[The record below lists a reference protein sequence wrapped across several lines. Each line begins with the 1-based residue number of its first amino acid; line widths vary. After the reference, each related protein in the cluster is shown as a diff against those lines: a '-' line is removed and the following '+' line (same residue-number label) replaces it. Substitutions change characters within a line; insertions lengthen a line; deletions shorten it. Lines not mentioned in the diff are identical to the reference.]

1 MKKSRAIYLVIL
13 ASILVMGCS
22 HKNKDLESLNR
33 EQARVIAD
41 LNQQVSGLQQELDRT
56 KSSGQGAGSE
66 TQVAGASQK
75 SNYIK

>member
-1 MKKSRAIYLVIL
+1 MKKSRAIYLVVL

-41 LNQQVSGLQQELDRT
+41 LSQQVTGLQQELDRT
-56 KSSGQGAGSE
+56 KSGSGAAHES
-66 TQVAGASQK
+66 QVAGTSKK